1 MASHLVQR
9 RQRHEFQIRLS
20 RWMEIPLA
28 SLGLVMV
35 VLLILDLS
43 SVLSPGWE
51 ADVHR
56 AETFIWAIFV
66 VDFVVELA
74 VAPNKLRY
82 VRKNWLTAISVLL
95 PAFGAFRI
103 LRAAQLLRG
112 LNLIRVL
119 TTLNRGSRAIGH
131 VARRGQLGYV
141 AALTAI
147 VTLTAAAS
155 VYYFEHA
162 VHGSTIR
169 SFGDAI
175 WWAATLVTTINT
187 SLETTTLEGR
197 IIGFLL
203 RIFALGVTGYVTA
216 IIAVHLLGFRD
227 DTSLS
232 TQDRAEIGQLRRE
245 IEELR
250 SVLQRHGGM
259 IVREERP
266 VPDPTASERDR

>member
-1 MASHLVQR
+1 
-9 RQRHEFQIRLS
+9 
-20 RWMEIPLA
+20 MEIPLA
-28 SLGLVMV
+28 SLGLIM
-35 VLLILDLS
+35 VLLLVLDLS
-43 SVLSPGWE
+43 NILSPGWE
-51 ADVHR
+51 DDVHR
-56 AETFIWAIFV
+56 AETFIWFIFV

-74 VAPNKLRY
+74 VAPSKLRY
-82 VRKNWLTAISVLL
+82 LRKNWLTAVSVLL

-119 TTLNRGSRAIGH
+119 TTLNRGSRAIGR

-155 VYYFEHA
+155 TYYFEHA
-162 VHGSTIR
+162 VRGASIR

-187 SLETTTLEGR
+187 SFEATTVEGR

-203 RIFALGVTGYVTA
+203 RLFALGVTGYVTA
-216 IIAVHLLGFRD
+216 IIAVHLLGYRD
-227 DTSLS
+227 DASLS
-232 TQDRAEIGQLRRE
+232 EKDRAEIQQLRHE
-245 IEELR
+245 IEELHAL
-250 SVLQRHGGM
+250 LQRGEGT
-259 IVREERP
+259 IVRETRP
-266 VPDPTASERDR
+266 VQDSAMPGLKR